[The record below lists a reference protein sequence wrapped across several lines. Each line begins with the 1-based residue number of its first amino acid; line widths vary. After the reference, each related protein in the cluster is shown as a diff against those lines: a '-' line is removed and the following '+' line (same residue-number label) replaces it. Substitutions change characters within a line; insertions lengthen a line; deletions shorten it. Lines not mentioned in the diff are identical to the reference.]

1 MRGPSI
7 FLEFD
12 GIGRKGYLKKLFK
25 KSRLDLFA
33 NRIVNKWNCLSF
45 DSCVNCITLYVL
57 EVYEIYDIIL

>member
-25 KSRLDLFA
+25 KEQ
-33 NRIVNKWNCLSF
+33 
-45 DSCVNCITLYVL
+45 T
-57 EVYEIYDIIL
+57 